1 MNMNTSATTSTS
13 TSASTSAS
21 AAQSATVRGVMGRRV
36 YAERARKLGVKDL
49 ASERNLGVGDSGA
62 DVQQLQ
68 RFLQD
73 EGYATA
79 SDGFFGAGTRR
90 ALESWQRDMGVA
102 TSGRFDVA
110 SKGVYLRCA
119 EGYLVGDV
127 VWRGGV
133 VVGPGMGAWLG
144 GAVLLGAMMVVRCG
158 GFGKKGKMGEKGE
171 KGEKLER
178 EDGGIEEEEDVQGEV
193 ATAGK
198 NSNNDDDGKKRGRR
212 YFGGR
217 AVLEEM
223 RREYGAGVG
232 GTSGGWGSRV
242 GRGDR
247 GVGGGMGGGVRVGD
261 GEWERLLAG
270 TELASR

>member
-1 MNMNTSATTSTS
+1 MMNSAAAPATSTSTS
-13 TSASTSAS
+13 TSAVKSAV
-21 AAQSATVRGVMGRRV
+21 TVRGVMGRRV

-133 VVGPGMGAWLG
+133 GPGVVAWLG
-144 GAVLLGAMMVVRCG
+144 GAVLLGAVMMVVRFG
-158 GFGKKGKMGEKGE
+158 KGKKGKKG
-171 KGEKLER
+171 KKVER
-178 EDGGIEEEEDVQGEV
+178 DGLGGEEEDVQKREV
-193 ATAGK
+193 ATAVG
-198 NSNNDDDGKKRGRR
+198 SEGGKRGRR

-217 AVLEEM
+217 ALLEEM
-223 RREYGAGVG
+223 RREYGGVG

-261 GEWERLLAG
+261 GEWEQLLAG

>member
-1 MNMNTSATTSTS
+1 MNTNISATTTSTS
-13 TSASTSAS
+13 TSTSAS

-158 GFGKKGKMGEKGE
+158 GFGKKGKKA
-171 KGEKLER
+171 
-178 EDGGIEEEEDVQGEV
+178 GG
-193 ATAGK
+193 
-198 NSNNDDDGKKRGRR
+198 
-212 YFGGR
+212 
-217 AVLEEM
+217 
-223 RREYGAGVG
+223 
-232 GTSGGWGSRV
+232 
-242 GRGDR
+242 
-247 GVGGGMGGGVRVGD
+247 
-261 GEWERLLAG
+261 
-270 TELASR
+270 